1 MASFQDIKGTSQ
13 QTFQIQKG
21 GAKFRNNSGVL
32 EARNSA
38 NSAYAD
44 FVALILRSAG
54 DSIVLNDDAAG
65 SGADWKMTF
74 ARPASGMSAAI
85 TYTFPAAP
93 TNGYVLSTDGS
104 GNLTWVAPSSTSG
117 AGQVDSTALVFGSSS
132 PVAMFTLP
140 ANAAVMRVNVIV
152 DTAFDGTPTLEIGI
166 TGTLG
171 KYMATTEN
179 DLTSGNGDRWV
190 STPNSIPSGSTESLI
205 ATYVAGG
212 ASVGAARMLVEYSIP
227 S

>member
-1 MASFQDIKGTSQ
+1 ML
-13 QTFQIQKG
+13 
-21 GAKFRNNSGVL
+21 GA
-32 EARNSA
+32 
-38 NSAYAD
+38 
-44 FVALILRSAG
+44 
-54 DSIVLNDDAAG
+54 
-65 SGADWKMTF
+65 
-74 ARPASGMSAAI
+74 
-85 TYTFPAAP
+85 
-93 TNGYVLSTDGS
+93 
-104 GNLTWVAPSSTSG
+104 
-117 AGQVDSTALVFGSSS
+117 SS

-212 ASVGAARMLVEYSIP
+212 ATVGAARMLVEYSIP

>member
-32 EARNSA
+32 ESRNSA

-54 DSIVLNDDAAG
+54 DSIVINEDAAG

-74 ARPASGMSAAI
+74 ARPASGMTAAL
-85 TYTFPAAP
+85 TYTFPATV

-117 AGQVDSTALVFGSSS
+117 AGQVDSTPLVFGDSS

-140 ANAAVMRVNVIV
+140 ANAAVMRVNVVV
-152 DTAFDGTPTLEIGI
+152 DTAFDGSPTLEIGI
-166 TGTLG
+166 GGDTD

-179 DLTSGNGDRWV
+179 DLTSGNGDRW
-190 STPNSIPSGSTESLI
+190 TTNPNSIPSGSTEALI
-205 ATYVAGG
+205 ATYVDGSAT
-212 ASVGAARMLVEYSIP
+212 VGAARILVEYSVV